1 MKAADT
7 MTREQLILLIKRL
20 DQENWTL
27 KKKVMCLESDLR
39 AAYSKLQ
46 NKTKT
51 TSYNTYEHNYAETSH
66 KFRIDDFG
74 NAIPEPL
81 NNII

>member
-1 MKAADT
+1 MKATDT
-7 MTREQLILLIKRL
+7 MTREQLIHLIERL

-27 KKKVMCLESDLR
+27 RNKVKCLESDIKELR
-39 AAYSKLQ
+39 
-46 NKTKT
+46 NKTKAT
-51 TSYNTYEHNYAETSH
+51 PYKTYAETGR

>member
-1 MKAADT
+1 MRNIDT
-7 MTREQLILLIKRL
+7 ITREQLILLVERL

-27 KKKVMCLESDLR
+27 RNKVKCLESDIRELR
-39 AAYSKLQ
+39 

-51 TSYNTYEHNYAETSH
+51 TSYKTYEHNYAETSR